1 MVGQAGAHSAFGGG
15 CMGGVVGCMG
25 LVGEFYIQKRNENKT
40 HTKKS
45 EGTLNLHVFI
55 YLE

>member
-1 MVGQAGAHSAFGGG
+1 MRMVGQAGAHSAFGGG

-25 LVGEFYIQKRNENKT
+25 LVGEFYIQKRNETK
-40 HTKKS
+40 KKS